1 MNRNILKNSNIIVNI
16 IKNILRRNTNVNFYV
31 KNDINNRIYSNFI
44 VLFSNEFKYPFKA
57 QTFHRRGKFDGNC
70 QYNIEFNVFQSNNER
85 VEIKRHY
92 NFSQNYLRIS
102 FYLKNDYDLNYI
114 YKNIFY
120 NKLKLFIVKREYEI
134 IH

>member
-16 IKNILRRNTNVNFYV
+16 IKNILYRNTNVNFYV

-57 QTFHRRGKFDGNC
+57 QTFYRRGKFDGNC
-70 QYNIEFNVFQSNNER
+70 QYNIEFNIFQSDNEQI
-85 VEIKRHY
+85 EIKRHY

-120 NKLKLFIVKREYEI
+120 DKLKLFIMKKEYEI
-134 IH
+134 IR